1 MLDHQYIKKLAAD
14 AGFDLCGLAP
24 CRHLVENESMLRA
37 WLGKGYQSS
46 LAYMERNVEKR
57 ADPRKLVEGAR
68 TAVVCAVSYK
78 NRAGEGYPPG
88 HRTKVASYACAAD
101 YHTTIK
107 GMLGRM
113 LDALC
118 ASRPDL
124 SGRAFVD
131 TAPLLEKQLAV
142 EAGLGWIGRQ
152 SLLVT
157 PRFGTYV
164 LLGELLLTDDADAY
178 DPPFE
183 GSRCGRCH
191 NCIESCPTGAI
202 VAPKVIDTGRC
213 ISCHTIEKEPT
224 EGIGLDGWI
233 FGCDRCQSCCPHNQK
248 APMHT
253 NPAFD
258 PVFDPLAMDAEAW
271 LAMDET
277 EFEARM
283 GTTPLTRSGLAR
295 IRSNIAGTP
304 RPRITRPRIRR
315 TDAPRFRSNNNP
327 GIRHDFHILLRA
339 NPRPGRKCKT
349 RPGTNAGHRGFL
361 PARNNKPIPQG
372 GGIFRTKKSGFSR
385 TRFISALTPFTWK
398 VRPGQPWHS
407 RQPGRRSP
415 A

>member
-213 ISCHTIEKEPT
+213 ISCHTIEKEST

-271 LAMDET
+271 LAMDEA

-304 RPRITRPRIRR
+304 GPE
-315 TDAPRFRSNNNP
+315 
-327 GIRHDFHILLRA
+327 
-339 NPRPGRKCKT
+339 
-349 RPGTNAGHRGFL
+349 
-361 PARNNKPIPQG
+361 
-372 GGIFRTKKSGFSR
+372 
-385 TRFISALTPFTWK
+385 
-398 VRPGQPWHS
+398 
-407 RQPGRRSP
+407 
-415 A
+415 

>member
-68 TAVVCAVSYK
+68 TA
-78 NRAGEGYPPG
+78 
-88 HRTKVASYACAAD
+88 
-101 YHTTIK
+101 
-107 GMLGRM
+107 
-113 LDALC
+113 
-118 ASRPDL
+118 
-124 SGRAFVD
+124 
-131 TAPLLEKQLAV
+131 PLLEKQLAV

-164 LLGELLLTDDADAY
+164 LLGELLLTDDADVY

-213 ISCHTIEKEPT
+213 ISCPTIEREPSG
-224 EGIGLDGWI
+224 GIDLDGRI
-233 FGCDRCQSCCPHNQK
+233 YGCDRCQSCCPHNQK

-258 PVFDPLAMDAEAW
+258 PVFDPRTMDTAAWLGMAEA
-271 LAMDET
+271 AC
-277 EFEARM
+277 EALCGR
-283 GTTPLTRSGLAR
+283 TPLTRSGLAR

-304 RPRITRPRIRR
+304 GPE
-315 TDAPRFRSNNNP
+315 
-327 GIRHDFHILLRA
+327 
-339 NPRPGRKCKT
+339 
-349 RPGTNAGHRGFL
+349 
-361 PARNNKPIPQG
+361 
-372 GGIFRTKKSGFSR
+372 
-385 TRFISALTPFTWK
+385 
-398 VRPGQPWHS
+398 
-407 RQPGRRSP
+407 
-415 A
+415 

>member
-164 LLGELLLTDDADAY
+164 LLGELLLTDDAD
-178 DPPFE
+178 D
-183 GSRCGRCH
+183 
-191 NCIESCPTGAI
+191 
-202 VAPKVIDTGRC
+202 K
-213 ISCHTIEKEPT
+213 
-224 EGIGLDGWI
+224 
-233 FGCDRCQSCCPHNQK
+233 
-248 APMHT
+248 
-253 NPAFD
+253 
-258 PVFDPLAMDAEAW
+258 
-271 LAMDET
+271 
-277 EFEARM
+277 
-283 GTTPLTRSGLAR
+283 
-295 IRSNIAGTP
+295 
-304 RPRITRPRIRR
+304 
-315 TDAPRFRSNNNP
+315 
-327 GIRHDFHILLRA
+327 
-339 NPRPGRKCKT
+339 
-349 RPGTNAGHRGFL
+349 
-361 PARNNKPIPQG
+361 
-372 GGIFRTKKSGFSR
+372 
-385 TRFISALTPFTWK
+385 
-398 VRPGQPWHS
+398 
-407 RQPGRRSP
+407 
-415 A
+415 

>member
-113 LDALC
+113 LDALR

-164 LLGELLLTDDADAY
+164 LLGELLLTDDADVY

-191 NCIESCPTGAI
+191 NFIESCPTGAI
-202 VAPKVIDTGRC
+202 VAPT
-213 ISCHTIEKEPT
+213 T
-224 EGIGLDGWI
+224 
-233 FGCDRCQSCCPHNQK
+233 
-248 APMHT
+248 AP
-253 NPAFD
+253 
-258 PVFDPLAMDAEAW
+258 
-271 LAMDET
+271 
-277 EFEARM
+277 
-283 GTTPLTRSGLAR
+283 
-295 IRSNIAGTP
+295 IR
-304 RPRITRPRIRR
+304 
-315 TDAPRFRSNNNP
+315 
-327 GIRHDFHILLRA
+327 
-339 NPRPGRKCKT
+339 
-349 RPGTNAGHRGFL
+349 
-361 PARNNKPIPQG
+361 
-372 GGIFRTKKSGFSR
+372 
-385 TRFISALTPFTWK
+385 
-398 VRPGQPWHS
+398 
-407 RQPGRRSP
+407 
-415 A
+415 